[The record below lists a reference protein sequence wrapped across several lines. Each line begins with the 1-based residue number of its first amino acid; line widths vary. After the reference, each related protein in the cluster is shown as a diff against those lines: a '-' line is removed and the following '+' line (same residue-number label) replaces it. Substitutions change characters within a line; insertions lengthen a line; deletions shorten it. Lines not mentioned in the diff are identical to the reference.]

1 MNPVIALI
9 GRPNVGK
16 STLFNRLTRTRNA
29 LVADQA
35 GLTRDRNYG
44 LTRAG
49 VRPCIVIDTGGLTD
63 EKEGLTSLIMAQAL
77 RAVDEADVILFI
89 VDGRAGLTA
98 ADEGIL
104 AQLRPFGKPVI
115 LVVNKSEGLEDAMV
129 NAEFQSLGL
138 AHCVA
143 ISAAHGDGVP
153 DLVEVIE
160 PLLPAAAESI
170 DEETDPGIKIAIVGR
185 PNVGKSTLVNKILG
199 EKRVLAF
206 DEPGTT
212 RDSIYIPFVRG
223 KQAYTLI
230 DTAGLRRRSKIADAV
245 EKLSTI
251 KAMQAIEEANVV
263 ILVLDARQGISDQ
276 DAKVLGYV
284 LDSGKSLVIAVN
296 KWDSLEDDYKRR
308 VKTELDRKL
317 SFVDF
322 ASIHFISALHGTGIA
337 QLFQSVI
344 NAYRSATQ
352 QFATPQLSR
361 LLEEAVQQHSPP
373 MVQGRQI
380 KLRYAHQ
387 GGQNPPKIIVHGNQT
402 EAVPV
407 AYRRYLE
414 NYFRKA
420 LKLEGTPIHIEFKR
434 SKNPFAGRK
443 NVLTKRQVDK
453 RKRLKRFVRKSA

>member
-170 DEETDPGIKIAIVGR
+170 DEETDPGIKIAIAGR

-387 GGQNPPKIIVHGNQT
+387 GGQNPPQIIVHGNQT

>member
-1 MNPVIALI
+1 MNPVIALV

-49 VRPCIVIDTGGLTD
+49 ARPCIVVDTGGLTD
-63 EKEGLTSLIMAQAL
+63 EKEGLNSLIMAQAL

-89 VDGRAGLTA
+89 VDGRAGLSA
-98 ADEGIL
+98 GDEDIL
-104 AQLRPFGKPVI
+104 AQLRPFGKPII
-115 LVVNKSEGLEDAMV
+115 LVVNKSEGLEEAMV

-143 ISAAHGDGVP
+143 ISAAHGSGVP
-153 DLVEVIE
+153 DLAGLIE
-160 PLLPAAAESI
+160 SLLPAAAETI
-170 DEETDPGIKIAIVGR
+170 DEETDPGIKIAITGR

-212 RDSIYIPFVRG
+212 RDSIYIPFVRA

-230 DTAGLRRRSKIADAV
+230 DTAGLRRRSKIADAF

-317 SFVDF
+317 SFIDF
-322 ASIHFISALHGTGIA
+322 AKVHFISALHGTGVT
-337 QLFQSVI
+337 QLFRSVI

-352 QFATPQLSR
+352 QFSTPQLSR

-443 NVLTKRQVDK
+443 NVLTRRQVDK
-453 RKRLKRFVRKSA
+453 RRRLKRFVRKSA

>member
-1 MNPVIALI
+1 M
-9 GRPNVGK
+9 K
-16 STLFNRLTRTRNA
+16 
-29 LVADQA
+29 
-35 GLTRDRNYG
+35 
-44 LTRAG
+44 
-49 VRPCIVIDTGGLTD
+49 
-63 EKEGLTSLIMAQAL
+63 
-77 RAVDEADVILFI
+77 
-89 VDGRAGLTA
+89 
-98 ADEGIL
+98 
-104 AQLRPFGKPVI
+104 
-115 LVVNKSEGLEDAMV
+115 
-129 NAEFQSLGL
+129 
-138 AHCVA
+138 
-143 ISAAHGDGVP
+143 
-153 DLVEVIE
+153 
-160 PLLPAAAESI
+160 
-170 DEETDPGIKIAIVGR
+170 GIKIAIVGR

>member
-1 MNPVIALI
+1 MTPVIALI

-29 LVADQA
+29 LVAVQA

-77 RAVDEADVILFI
+77 RAVEEADFILFI

-160 PLLPAAAESI
+160 PWLPAAAESI
-170 DEETDPGIKIAIVGR
+170 DEETDPGIKIAIAGR

-296 KWDSLEDDYKRR
+296 KWDSLEDDYRRR

-387 GGQNPPKIIVHGNQT
+387 GGHNPPKIIVHGNQT

-407 AYRRYLE
+407 AYRRYLQ

-453 RKRLKRFVRKSA
+453 RK

>member
-170 DEETDPGIKIAIVGR
+170 DEETDPGIKIAIAGR

-407 AYRRYLE
+407 AYRRYLG

>member
-143 ISAAHGDGVP
+143 ISAAHGNGVP

-387 GGQNPPKIIVHGNQT
+387 GGQNPPQIIVHGNQT

-443 NVLTKRQVDK
+443 NVLIKRQVDK